1 MGLRNLHTD
10 NSHQKLTNL
19 LSSQLHKT
27 PEKVVRNLNL
37 VYEIQSLARKH
48 PIKNHSK
55 ESPKTEATSQ
65 QYKVCVCARGCAR
78 DPPLIKII
86 IQPLKLNCTYYLQ
99 IELVKRTQLT
109 KIWST
114 LITHQIWAISHA
126 MPINQ
131 LCLLIKISNR
141 LWVFYCVTNIRCLF
155 NENCKSQYTL
165 AFSLHSWLQK
175 ATPFPWNSVEVNFL
189 RQK

>member
-1 MGLRNLHTD
+1 MLLVKEIKMRSRHHQDTNKSNEMGLRNLHTD

-65 QYKVCVCARGCAR
+65 QYKVCVCVCVCA
-78 DPPLIKII
+78 
-86 IQPLKLNCTYYLQ
+86 
-99 IELVKRTQLT
+99 
-109 KIWST
+109 
-114 LITHQIWAISHA
+114 TH
-126 MPINQ
+126 
-131 LCLLIKISNR
+131 L
-141 LWVFYCVTNIRCLF
+141 
-155 NENCKSQYTL
+155 
-165 AFSLHSWLQK
+165 
-175 ATPFPWNSVEVNFL
+175 
-189 RQK
+189 